1 METFIIAEIGI
12 NHNGDLELAKKMIRE
27 AKKSGCN
34 AVKFQ
39 TFKAEEFITD
49 KSLTYTYNSQGKEIT
64 EPQIDMFR
72 RYEFEREEWKSIFNY
87 CDEVDIIGFT
97 TPQNK
102 SDLDFIL
109 DIIDLKYLKVGSD
122 DLTNLPLL
130 EYYASKSIPMIIST
144 GMSYEKEIEDA
155 ITTVKKAGCND
166 LTVLHCISS
175 YPAPI
180 EDVNM
185 RKMLTIKDKFDVK
198 VGFSD
203 HTTGY
208 FSAIVSV
215 SMGASIV
222 EKHFTLSKDLP
233 GPDHW
238 FSATPE
244 EMKDLVDNVRNVE
257 IVLGAGDLVPT
268 AKENEM
274 RKICRRSIVARNNL
288 SKGALLCMEDL
299 DFKRPGTGIP
309 PNKIGDLIGKR
320 LTSDIHTNQLITM
333 EHLEK

>member
-1 METFIIAEIGI
+1 
-12 NHNGDLELAKKMIRE
+12 
-27 AKKSGCN
+27 
-34 AVKFQ
+34 
-39 TFKAEEFITD
+39 
-49 KSLTYTYNSQGKEIT
+49 
-64 EPQIDMFR
+64 
-72 RYEFEREEWKSIFNY
+72 
-87 CDEVDIIGFT
+87 
-97 TPQNK
+97 
-102 SDLDFIL
+102 
-109 DIIDLKYLKVGSD
+109 
-122 DLTNLPLL
+122 
-130 EYYASKSIPMIIST
+130 
-144 GMSYEKEIEDA
+144 
-155 ITTVKKAGCND
+155 
-166 LTVLHCISS
+166 
-175 YPAPI
+175 
-180 EDVNM
+180 
-185 RKMLTIKDKFDVK
+185 
-198 VGFSD
+198 
-203 HTTGY
+203 
-208 FSAIVSV
+208 
-215 SMGASIV
+215 MGASIV